1 MVGGVWFPNWDNLE
15 LMINSTS
22 KFNLSLVH
30 RYGEDNKKRAEYIF
44 TRMIYI
50 CENLCDIHPYVTL
63 EQLENSIRTSKY
75 AVSFC

>member
-1 MVGGVWFPNWDNLE
+1 MVPE
-15 LMINSTS
+15 LGQPGIND
-22 KFNLSLVH
+22 KFNIEIQFVISTPLW
-30 RYGEDNKKRAEYIF
+30 RRQQKRAEYIF